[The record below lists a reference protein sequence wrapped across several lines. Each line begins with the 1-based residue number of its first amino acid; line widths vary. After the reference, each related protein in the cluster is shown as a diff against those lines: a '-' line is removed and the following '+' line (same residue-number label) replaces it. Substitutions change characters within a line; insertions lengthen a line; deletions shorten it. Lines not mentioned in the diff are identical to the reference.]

1 MSRTYTKDIICPF
14 FKEPAGCA
22 KQTRTERAN
31 RAKERIERRR
41 LRCEGVTKGGKTTLE
56 FKTDVE
62 RDRHRARYC
71 ASYNYKECPIAKA
84 LAEKYKE
91 K

>member
-14 FKEPAGCA
+14 FKEPAGCGN
-22 KQTRTERAN
+22 QTKTERGN
-31 RAKERIERRR
+31 RAKERQERRR
-41 LRCEGVTKGGKTTLE
+41 LRCEGVTKGGKITID
-56 FKTDVE
+56 FKTDTE
-62 RDRHRARYC
+62 RDRHRTRYC
-71 ASYNYKECPIAKA
+71 VSYNYINCPIAKA